1 MPLVYQAWQGK
12 TLLHKRRLIFILGML
27 SAFGPMSIDMY
38 LPSLPTLSRYFT
50 APHLAVQLTLASFFV
65 GLSLGQLFFGTLSDR
80 FGRRRPLLLG
90 LILYVLTSAG
100 CALSPSIGV
109 LIGLRFV
116 QGLGACAGLVI
127 SRAVVRDLFSP
138 REAPHIFAAM
148 ILVMGL
154 APIIAPLMGGYL
166 LVWLGWQSIFWLLT
180 VFGLFIFGLV
190 YLGLHESHQPT
201 AEHSLEVSKVLR
213 RYHALLQD
221 RRFIAFSLVYAM
233 CYGGMFAYIAGSPF
247 VFIDLYK
254 VPANSFGWIFGANAL
269 GLVVMS
275 QLNRIL
281 HRRYTAEGILQTV
294 VIIQLLAGIV
304 LFIIG
309 YYPEISMFAIMM
321 PLFVYVA
328 SIGLVGPNATA
339 LAMAGQGAHA
349 GGASALLGAMQFTA
363 ASVSAMVIGSMVMHS
378 AFPLGITILGC
389 AAVAV
394 VGLRY
399 ARKLQDPALLMKS

>member
-1 MPLVYQAWQGK
+1 M
-12 TLLHKRRLIFILGML
+12 LHKRRLIFILGML

-190 YLGLHESHQPT
+190 YFGLHESHQPT
-201 AEHSLEVSKVLR
+201 TEHSLEIGKVSR
-213 RYHALLQD
+213 RYYALLRD
-221 RRFIAFSLVYAM
+221 RRFMAFSLVFAM

-247 VFIDLYK
+247 VFIDLYN
-254 VPANSFGWIFGANAL
+254 VPANDFGWIFGANAL
-269 GLVVMS
+269 GLVAMS
-275 QLNRIL
+275 QFNRIL

-304 LFIIG
+304 LFIVG
-309 YYPEISMFAIMM
+309 YCPEISMLAIML

-349 GGASALLGAMQFTA
+349 GAASALLGAMQFTA
-363 ASVSAMVIGSMVMHS
+363 ASVSATVIGSMVIHS

-394 VGLRY
+394 VALRY